1 MDCHISCHKRVQ
13 IFIWTFGNVAQIT
26 VGLWPCYM
34 NYFKTVGEI
43 ERLLWT
49 NEISCYLNLRLTSK
63 DILHCNSY
71 WTAIQWQNLVVVKHC
86 WGLESLDIGFEV
98 LNCPQIVT
106 FPRRCDGFS
115 IQPHGCELMIR
126 QVLLS
131 IKGPSKSVWVS
142 DVDQTRYIFSR

>member
-1 MDCHISCHKRVQ
+1 MPQTCPDFH
-13 IFIWTFGNVAQIT
+13 
-26 VGLWPCYM
+26 
-34 NYFKTVGEI
+34 
-43 ERLLWT
+43 
-49 NEISCYLNLRLTSK
+49 LNLRKCCTNYGRTMTVLYE
-63 DILHCNSY
+63 LFQNSWGNWKIVMDERNFLLFEFEIDFEGY
-71 WTAIQWQNLVVVKHC
+71 PTLQQLLNRYSVANLVIVKHC

-115 IQPHGCELMIR
+115 IQPHGCELLIR

-131 IKGPSKSVWVS
+131 KKGPSKSVWVS